1 MTEQERYIRSIVAQI
16 FAERV
21 VQKLIERQKQA
32 LVVYTGSNMGIET
45 GLDCLRMLR
54 REEGFSYRVLLT
66 RSAAELLDVS
76 AIRSALEPEELWIE
90 TPGDSPEALTVR
102 YDTIL
107 VPAMTVNTAAHV
119 AACMADT
126 PAAAVILD
134 GLMRGKNVIVAVDG
148 CCPDNPERVRR
159 GFHMTEA
166 LKNKLREN
174 KNALRDFGAFL
185 TTSDGLGETAKK
197 AVLSFAS
204 AFGKQEPGV
213 QAVSRAETAMQPAG
227 RPKAAAQAAG
237 SSEAAI
243 QPVNR
248 PEAVIQSAGRP
259 KPDAAVYQAKLEGRV
274 FGGKHIKS
282 YPDHAVIL
290 VPKGTLITQ
299 LVSDEARRRDI
310 RIEIES

>member
-1 MTEQERYIRSIVAQI
+1 MRTLTEQEQHVHRIVTQI
-16 FAERV
+16 LAERV
-21 VQKLIERQKQA
+21 VQKLLERQKQA
-32 LVVYTGSNMGIET
+32 LVVYTGSNMGIEP
-45 GLDCLRMLR
+45 GLECLRTLR
-54 REEGFSYRVLLT
+54 REDGFTYRVLLT
-66 RSAAELLDVS
+66 RSAAELLDVP

-90 TPGDSPEALTVR
+90 TPGDSPEALTAR

-126 PAAAVILD
+126 PAAAIILD
-134 GLMRGKNVIVAVDG
+134 GLMRGKNVIVAADG
-148 CCPDNPERVRR
+148 CCPDNPERMRR

-174 KNALRDFGAFL
+174 KNALREFGAFL
-185 TTSDGLGETAKK
+185 TTSDGLRETAKK

-204 AFGKQEPGV
+204 APGKQQPDTQAHGQEPL
-213 QAVSRAETAMQPAG
+213 
-227 RPKAAAQAAG
+227 AQAAG
-237 SSEAAI
+237 
-243 QPVNR
+243 R
-248 PEAVIQSAGRP
+248 PESKSAKG
-259 KPDAAVYQAKLEGRV
+259 VYQAKLEGRV
-274 FGGKHIKS
+274 FSGKHIRS

-290 VPKGTLITQ
+290 VPKGTIVTQ